1 MDSNAES
8 LIVGMRLR
16 IRILPEQ
23 TGGYVADCPELPG
36 AVARGMTWDET
47 LQAIEEQIRAV
58 FAEHLEQAI
67 SAARRDLH
75 EPLSPQAVALEFA
88 FSPVPAEDG
97 AESYGTVA

>member
-1 MDSNAES
+1 MES
-8 LIVGMRLR
+8 STENLIVGMRLR
-16 IRILPEQ
+16 IRILPEES
-23 TGGYVADCPELPG
+23 GGYVADCPELPG
-36 AVARGMTWDET
+36 AVAHGMTWDET
-47 LQAIEEQIRAV
+47 LQAIEQQIRDV

-88 FSPVPAEDG
+88 FSPIPADEG